1 MTADNGAGPLV
12 RIENVSRT
20 FQVGNQTI
28 NALKDVTFDV
38 DAGEFVAIIGR
49 SGSGKTT
56 LLNVIAGL
64 DRASQGHVYIGGQD
78 VSAMSDSQLTELRR
92 HKLGFVFQSFGLLPL
107 LSAYENVEIALRIAG
122 ASIRE
127 RGRRANELLDLVGL
141 GRRAHHRP
149 YELSGGEQQRIAIA
163 RALVHAP
170 ALVLADEPTGN
181 LDADTAGQVLG
192 LLGALCRDAGTT
204 LLVASHSAEM
214 ARAADRV
221 LLLDHGRLRPGAV
234 P

>member
-1 MTADNGAGPLV
+1 M
-12 RIENVSRT
+12 
-20 FQVGNQTI
+20 
-28 NALKDVTFDV
+28 
-38 DAGEFVAIIGR
+38 GR
-49 SGSGKTT
+49 SGSGKST
-56 LLNVIAGL
+56 LLNVLGGIDTPDAGQVL
-64 DRASQGHVYIGGQD
+64 YEGCDLARLDDRARTLHR
-78 VSAMSDSQLTELRR
+78 RR
-92 HKLGFVFQSFGLLPL
+92 HLGFVFQFFNLVPTLTVAENLAMPL
-107 LSAYENVEIALRIAG
+107 QLNARADDG
-122 ASIRE
+122 AVAAWLAR
-127 RGRRANELLDLVGL
+127 VGL
-141 GRRAHHRP
+141 QARAASYP
-149 YELSGGEQQRIAIA
+149 DMLSGGEQQRIAIA

-181 LDADTAGQVLG
+181 LDADTAGQVLA

>member
-1 MTADNGAGPLV
+1 VLAG
-12 RIENVSRT
+12 
-20 FQVGNQTI
+20 
-28 NALKDVTFDV
+28 V
-38 DAGEFVAIIGR
+38 DLDIASGEFVCVMGR
-49 SGSGKTT
+49 SGSGKST
-56 LLNVIAGL
+56 LLNVLGGIDTPDAGQVL
-64 DRASQGHVYIGGQD
+64 YEGCDLARLDDRARTLHR
-78 VSAMSDSQLTELRR
+78 RR
-92 HKLGFVFQSFGLLPL
+92 HLGFVFQFFNLVPTLTVAENLAMPL
-107 LSAYENVEIALRIAG
+107 QLNA
-122 ASIRE
+122 
-127 RGRRANELLDLVGL
+127 RADDGVVAAWLARVGL
-141 GRRAHHRP
+141 QARAASYP
-149 YELSGGEQQRIAIA
+149 DMLSGGEQQRIAIA

-181 LDADTAGQVLG
+181 LDADTAGQVLA